1 MGEVKTVRNENYQG
15 IILKLFSNMIYSS
28 NVAQSSVD
36 SIKASENG
44 LLLVYVKTCYA
55 RNIFYLAIYILCNNP
70 TECCIFY
77 LIDLSAFM

>member
-1 MGEVKTVRNENYQG
+1 
-15 IILKLFSNMIYSS
+15 MIYSS

-55 RNIFYLAIYILCNNP
+55 RNIFLPRYIYI
-70 TECCIFY
+70 Y
-77 LIDLSAFM
+77 SV